1 MKTTLYT
8 VLCVAIRLAAVLMAV
23 ELVITLL
30 SFWLETRD
38 RALRLIEL
46 CLIIVGLLIAAALWL
61 KPGLLARWAVGR
73 SGHEV
78 LESSLGADAIQR
90 IAFATLG
97 AWLFVGGL
105 SSAVPQVWIMWQ
117 VHRMAAAYPGM
128 AAPAV
133 AGSGVAHSVVQL
145 VAGAVLLLGAHGL
158 TGMLH
163 RLRGYPHV
171 DNKPDNRDTGIAQD
185 D

>member
-23 ELVITLL
+23 ELLVTLL

-38 RALRLIEL
+38 AVLRLIEL
-46 CLIIVGLLIAAALWL
+46 SLIIVGLLIAVALWL
-61 KPGLLARWAVGR
+61 KPGLLARWAIGR

-78 LESSLGADAIQR
+78 LESSLGVEAIQR

-97 AWLFVGGL
+97 AWLLVGGL
-105 SSAVPQVWIMWQ
+105 SSAVPQVWIAWR
-117 VHRMAAAYPGM
+117 VHRMAAMYPDTAM
-128 AAPAV
+128 AASTW
-133 AGSGVAHSVVQL
+133 SGVIHVVVQM
-145 VAGAVLLLGAHGL
+145 VAGAALLVGARGL

-171 DNKPDNRDTGIAQD
+171 DDKPANHDTGVAQD